1 MTQRLNTGNDLQGRW
16 TRTTGYNSTYPK
28 GGVSCFADTF
38 VGIVSSVLRMK
49 FSAKNPALR
58 VAANRYKQ
66 GYDDHSNNEKSQADK
81 RQKPTQTS
89 IVLFD
94 SPTFFLLKRKLT
106 WRLNEATF
114 AKTKKNI

>member
-1 MTQRLNTGNDLQGRW
+1 LTKNRN
-16 TRTTGYNSTYPK
+16 TTGNSTYK
-28 GGVSCFADTF
+28 KLAVRCSADTF
-38 VGIVSSVLRMK
+38 AVNQIFVLRM
-49 FSAKNPALR
+49 NICGENRQLL
-58 VAANRYKQ
+58 VAAKRYKQ
-66 GYDDHSNNEKSQADK
+66 GYDDHSNNEKPQADK